1 VDSAANI
8 DSSAIVGTVVGHALG
23 EEGVAA
29 TATADEDATAELENA
44 IAWST
49 SLTRPNRPDI
59 EKIKRQLSPGEQANL
74 IVKWTAAQ
82 LHAKDK
88 KKAVS
93 RKPRK
98 DATLQ
103 PQENDCILV
112 HEFARARGINLVAGE
127 EPRFFSEAFHEGRGD
142 YADCRIAVVLEA
154 SRRPS

>member
-1 VDSAANI
+1 M
-8 DSSAIVGTVVGHALG
+8 
-23 EEGVAA
+23 
-29 TATADEDATAELENA
+29 
-44 IAWST
+44 
-49 SLTRPNRPDI
+49 
-59 EKIKRQLSPGEQANL
+59 

-82 LHAKDK
+82 LQAKDV

-103 PQENDCILV
+103 QKKKDCILV

-127 EPRFFSEAFHEGRGD
+127 EPGFFASEAFHEGRGD